1 VIVDEISRPPSED
14 ASLVLALRA
23 GEGWASEAIWDR
35 HSGRVKRFFTRSL
48 GRSLPEVEDL
58 TQEVFLHL
66 FANQRSIQKP
76 ASLRHF
82 VMSIAIRVLN
92 RQIRSQQ
99 TRLKICLSVTGEIPD
114 IAMPPRADDD
124 ARHALRRCWEIL
136 DRIRARERVAFFMR
150 HLEGM
155 TLDEVADRLKISKST
170 AKRLISR
177 AAKKVSMRAGRTP
190 LLREFLV

>member
-99 TRLKICLSVTGEIPD
+99 TRLKICLSVTWL
-114 IAMPPRADDD
+114 AQ
-124 ARHALRRCWEIL
+124 
-136 DRIRARERVAFFMR
+136 
-150 HLEGM
+150 
-155 TLDEVADRLKISKST
+155 IS
-170 AKRLISR
+170 A
-177 AAKKVSMRAGRTP
+177 
-190 LLREFLV
+190 